1 MFNIFLNDLS
11 LFIKKASLH
20 NYVNDN
26 TLSVFATD
34 IDGLIQILTD
44 ESQNASDWMKLNQII
59 VNPEN
64 FQDMFNSKKGNALPR
79 NLNLQINNTEISPQS
94 SVELP
99 GVTIDNELKFNQ
111 HLSRLYESAEC
122 QLDAPFRLKS
132 YLTYEQKKVL
142 NESFI
147 CENFNYCPLVW
158 QFCT

>member
-1 MFNIFLNDLS
+1 M
-11 LFIKKASLH
+11 FIKKASLH

-44 ESQNASDWMKLNQII
+44 ESQNAGDWMKLNQMI

-64 FQDMFNSKKGNALPR
+64 FQDMFNSKKGNTLPR
-79 NLNLQINNTEISPQS
+79 DLNLQINNTEISPQS
-94 SVELP
+94 SVELL

-111 HLSRLYESAEC
+111 HLSRLCESAEC
-122 QLDAPFRLKS
+122 QLDGPSRLKS
-132 YLTYEQKKVL
+132 CLTYERKKVL

>member
-1 MFNIFLNDLS
+1 M
-11 LFIKKASLH
+11 FIKKASLH

-44 ESQNASDWMKLNQII
+44 ESQNAGDWMKLNQMI

-64 FQDMFNSKKGNALPR
+64 FQDMFNSKKGNTLPR
-79 NLNLQINNTEISPQS
+79 DLNLQINNTEISPQS

-99 GVTIDNELKFNQ
+99 GVAIDNELKFNQ
-111 HLSRLYESAEC
+111 HLSRLCESAEC
-122 QLDAPFRLKS
+122 QLDGPSRLKS
-132 YLTYEQKKVL
+132 CLTYERKKVL

>member
-1 MFNIFLNDLS
+1 M
-11 LFIKKASLH
+11 FIKKASLH

-111 HLSRLYESAEC
+111 HLSRLCESAEC
-122 QLDAPFRLKS
+122 QLDGPSRLKS
-132 YLTYEQKKVL
+132 CLTYERKKVL